1 MPMDKL
7 PGELSELVH
16 ISAAILGEEIKR
28 KYGLRIYKYVEAVRL
43 LSKKTREARYQADLD
58 IFSGIYKKLAPL
70 SSADLLNIAHS
81 YSLYLELV
89 NRCESAY
96 RAFRLEQKK
105 FEFKKAKGKT
115 IFVFTSH
122 PTESRNIES
131 LGYFKKI
138 EESLKQ
144 FLVKKDSGRLRGDLS
159 LYLNLLTLTSLYK
172 RKRPSVEAEAYQIY
186 LQILHPAI
194 LDTQIG
200 QNIKGNSVQFR
211 SWTGGDKDGHPFVNE
226 HTLLISLQIS
236 RTFLIE
242 YSRAL
247 LKDLKSSFSL
257 SRAEKPRKIV
267 RSLSSFSLALRT
279 IETVGENDGL
289 RVSGIKSDLR
299 HLENEFQDF
308 SASVPHSLTKLLSLF
323 ELYPALVV
331 PMEIREDSEL
341 VKAALADKDAVIV
354 KMIRLT
360 AAIAKGM
367 DPHCYVR
374 GFVLSMVRN
383 AQDIE
388 NGIKLVNKVFGRYAL
403 RVIPLLETQQAL
415 LEGPEI
421 LKSLLS
427 RTPGLKREIKKEW
440 DGVFEIMLGYSD
452 SSKESG
458 LLRGKL
464 LISKAIR
471 RLDKF
476 IRSAGLRP
484 VFFHGSGGSVERGG
498 GSVKEQISWWP
509 NSAKE
514 TYKVTVQ
521 GEMVTRNFGEP
532 LIMKSQ
538 IYKINGER
546 SKLSTS
552 KGLKISEELEKLSV
566 LSADKYKELI
576 TNPDFIE
583 IIKHATPYSFL
594 EVLKIGSRPNKRQQ
608 KSGGI
613 KLRAIP
619 WVLCW
624 TQTRALFPSWWG
636 LGSGYQVLSSSEK
649 RALHAEFKTSD
660 FLRSFIMILGFT
672 LEKIELPVFE
682 LYLRKLSANPAA
694 ALKLMGAF
702 RSELVKTKRMAKE
715 ISGKDSFLWHRPW
728 LKQSI
733 TCRSSMI
740 HPLNVIQVLAIE
752 REDRALLQETIVG
765 IACGMMTTG

>member
-1 MPMDKL
+1 MKRL
-7 PGELSELVH
+7 PRELTGLVRL
-16 ISAAILGEEIKR
+16 SAAILGEEIKR
-28 KYGLRIYKYVEAVRL
+28 KYGLRIYRYVEEVRL
-43 LSKKTREARYQADLD
+43 LSKKTRGARYQADLE
-58 IFSGIYKKLAPL
+58 IYSGIYEKLAPL
-70 SSADLLNIAHS
+70 KSDELQKIAHS

-89 NRCESAY
+89 NRCESAF
-96 RAFRLEQKK
+96 RAFRLERKS
-105 FEFKKAKGKT
+105 FEFKKAKGKV

-138 EESLKQ
+138 EESLKL
-144 FLVKKDSGRLRGDLS
+144 FLAKKDDQRLKQDLA
-159 LYLNLLTLTSLYK
+159 LYLDLLTLTSLYK
-172 RKRPSVEAEAYQIY
+172 RSRPSVENEACQIY
-186 LQILHPAI
+186 AQILHPAI
-194 LDTQIG
+194 LDTQIE
-200 QNIKGNSVQFR
+200 QHIKGNAVQFR
-211 SWTGGDKDGHPFVNE
+211 SWAGGDKDGHPFVNE
-226 HTLLISLQIS
+226 KTLLTSLQIS
-236 RTFLIE
+236 RAFLID
-242 YSRAL
+242 YCRSL

-257 SRAEKPRKIV
+257 SRSEKPRGIV
-267 RSLSSFSLALRT
+267 RSLSKFSRT
-279 IETVGENDGL
+279 LGKIEKVAVNDGA
-289 RVSGIKSDLR
+289 RVSGVKSDLML
-299 HLENEFQDF
+299 LEKDFLDF
-308 SASVPHSLTKLLSLF
+308 SESVPYSLRKLLSLF

-331 PMEIREDSEL
+331 PMELREDSEL
-341 VKAALADKDAVIV
+341 VKEALKDKGSLIL
-354 KMIRLT
+354 KMMRLT
-360 AAIAKGM
+360 EKISKGL

-374 GFVLSMVRN
+374 GFVLSMVKN
-383 AQDIE
+383 TEDIE

-415 LEGPEI
+415 LGGPGI
-421 LKSLLS
+421 LEALFLRNS
-427 RTPGLKREIKKEW
+427 GLKAEIRKEW
-440 DGVFEIMLGYSD
+440 AGVFEVMLGYSD

-476 IRSAGLRP
+476 IRSAGLSP

-521 GEMVTRNFGEP
+521 GEMVARNFGVP

-538 IYKINGER
+538 LYKINSER

-552 KGLKISEELEKLSV
+552 KGLKISAGLEKLSV

-576 TNPDFIE
+576 ANGDFIE
-583 IIKHATPYSFL
+583 IIKHATPYGFL
-594 EVLKIGSRPNKRQQ
+594 EVLKIGSRPHKRQQ

-624 TQTRALFPSWWG
+624 TQTRTLFPSWWG
-636 LGSGYQVLSSSEK
+636 LGSGYEVLSSPEK
-649 RALHAEFKTSD
+649 RALRAEFKNSD

-672 LEKIELPVFE
+672 LAKIELPVFE
-682 LYLRKLSANPAA
+682 MYLRKLAADPAA
-694 ALKLMGAF
+694 ALKLMKTF
-702 RSELVKTKRMAKE
+702 RSELAKTKRMAKE

-728 LKQSI
+728 LKESI

-740 HPLNVIQVLAIE
+740 HPLNLIQILAIK
-752 REDRALLQETIVG
+752 RKDSALLQETIAG